1 VGGISILNAFFG
13 SDVRSYIGTFYFF
26 CYHVSSFAFFLFF
39 GWVVFSMGHW
49 DKAMMMNT
57 QCNLD
62 S

>member
-1 VGGISILNAFFG
+1 MLSLDPMFIHISEHFI
-13 SDVRSYIGTFYFF
+13 
-26 CYHVSSFAFFLFF
+26 SFVIMCRLLLLFLFF